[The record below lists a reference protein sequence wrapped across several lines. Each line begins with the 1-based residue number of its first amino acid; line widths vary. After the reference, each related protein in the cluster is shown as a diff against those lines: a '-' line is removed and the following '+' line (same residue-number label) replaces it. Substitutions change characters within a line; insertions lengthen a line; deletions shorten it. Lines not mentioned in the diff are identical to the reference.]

1 MSRGSIHR
9 QPNGTWRARYRNPEG
24 RDRSRNFDRKI
35 DADRFLVSVE
45 HSKQTGSYI
54 DPSAGKITF
63 KSYAENWRGKQIHRR
78 GTEAQIET
86 NLRRHVYPRIGHRA
100 IASIRQSE
108 VQSLV
113 KVMIEGEGT
122 GHPLAPSTVKTIY
135 TWVSSIFTSAVAD
148 RVIAVS
154 PCTGVRLPPVEKP
167 SVVPWEVE
175 RVEAVRDGVPDRYK
189 ALVIFGA
196 GTGVRIS
203 EALGLT
209 VDRVDFL
216 RRTVKIDR
224 QLSRIAGGEPVLG
237 PVKDRQNRPRLI
249 PLPDVVLTALSEH
262 LMKWPATSGDLI
274 FTNHRNEPI
283 RRTTFSDIW
292 RKAVE
297 PLGVPAGDGFHQ
309 LRHFYASL
317 LIAHGESIKVVQER
331 LGHTSAQMT
340 LDTYSHLWPDSD
352 DSTRAAVDLVLG
364 DNGASSSVRERASVQ
379 QAPGAAGSVS

>member
-9 QPNGTWRARYRNPEG
+9 QPNGSWRARYRNPEG

-35 DADRFLVSVE
+35 DADRFLTSVE

-54 DPSAGKITF
+54 DPSAGKVTF
-63 KSYAENWRGKQIHRR
+63 KSYAEHWRGKQIHRR

-100 IASIRQSE
+100 VASIRQSE
-108 VQSLV
+108 VQGLV
-113 KVMIEGEGT
+113 KVMIEGGDT
-122 GHPLAPSTVKTIY
+122 GRPLAPSTVKTIH
-135 TWVSSIFTSAVAD
+135 TWVSSIFASAVAD
-148 RVIAVS
+148 RVIASS
-154 PCTGVRLPPVEKP
+154 PCAGVRLPPVEKRL
-167 SVVPWEVE
+167 VEPWDIGL
-175 RVEAVRDGVPDRYK
+175 VEAVRDGVPDRYK
-189 ALVIFGA
+189 ALVVLGA

-209 VDRVDFL
+209 LDRVDFL
-216 RRTVKIDR
+216 RRTVTIDR
-224 QLSRIAGGEPVLG
+224 QLSRIVDGEPVLG
-237 PVKDRQNRPRLI
+237 PVKDRLNRSRVI
-249 PLPDVVLTALSEH
+249 PLPDVVLDALSEH
-262 LMKWPATSGDLI
+262 LMQWPASSNGLI
-274 FTNHRNEPI
+274 FTNGRNEPI

-292 RKAVE
+292 RKAVK
-297 PLGVPAGDGFHQ
+297 PLGVPVGDGFHQ

-352 DSTRAAVDLVLG
+352 DSTRTAVDLVLG
-364 DNGASSSVRERASVQ
+364 DRSHSSRSEERAVL
-379 QAPGAAGSVS
+379 AR

>member
-9 QPNGTWRARYRNPEG
+9 EPNGTWRARYRNPEG
-24 RDRSRNFDRKI
+24 RDRSHNFDRKI
-35 DADRFLVSVE
+35 DAERFLVSVE
-45 HSKQTGSYI
+45 HSKQTGSYV

-63 KSYAENWRGKQIHRR
+63 KSYAEKWRGKQIHRR

-113 KVMIEGEGT
+113 KVMIEGEDT
-122 GHPLAPSTVKTIY
+122 GRPLAPSTVKTIH
-135 TWVSSIFTSAVAD
+135 TWVGSVFASAVAD
-148 RVIAVS
+148 RVIATS
-154 PCTGVRLPPVEKP
+154 PCTGVRLPPIEKP
-167 SVVPWEVE
+167 LVVPWEVA
-175 RVEAVRDGVPDRYK
+175 RVEAVRDGVPDRYQ
-189 ALVIFGA
+189 ALVVFGA
-196 GTGVRIS
+196 GTGVRVS

-224 QLSRIAGGEPVLG
+224 QLSRIVDGEPVLG
-237 PVKDRQNRPRLI
+237 PVKDRKNRPRVI

-262 LMKWPATSGDLI
+262 LMQWPTTSGDLI
-274 FTNHRNEPI
+274 FTNNRNEPI

-297 PLGVPAGDGFHQ
+297 PLGVPKGDGFHQ

-364 DNGASSSVRERASVQ
+364 DHGALDP
-379 QAPGAAGSVS
+379 PGESVSAQ

>member
-9 QPNGTWRARYRNPEG
+9 EPNGKWRARYRNPEG
-24 RDRSRNFDRKI
+24 RDRSQNFGRKI
-35 DADRFLVSVE
+35 DAERFLVSVE

-63 KSYAENWRGKQIHRR
+63 KSYAEKWRVEQIHRR

-86 NLRRHVYPRIGHRA
+86 NLRLHIYPRIGHRA

-108 VQSLV
+108 IQSLI
-113 KVMIEGEGT
+113 KAMIEGEDT
-122 GHPLAPSTVKTIY
+122 GRPLAPSTVKTIH
-135 TWVSSIFTSAVAD
+135 TWVGSIFASAVAD
-148 RVIAVS
+148 RVIASS
-154 PCTGVRLPPVEKP
+154 PCTGVRLPEVEKP
-167 SVVPWEVE
+167 AIAPWEVDM
-175 RVEAVRDGVPDRYK
+175 VEAIISAIPGRYK
-189 ALVIFGA
+189 SLVTFGA

-209 VDRVDFL
+209 LDRVDFL
-216 RRTVKIDR
+216 RRTVRIDR
-224 QLSRIAGGEPVLG
+224 QLARIGDGRPVLG
-237 PVKDRQNRPRLI
+237 PVKDRKNRPRVI
-249 PLPDVVLTALSEH
+249 PLPDVVLSALSEH
-262 LMKWPATSGDLI
+262 LVRWPTSSGDLI
-274 FTNHRNEPI
+274 FRNERDEPI

-297 PLGVPAGDGFHQ
+297 PLGVPLGDGYHQ

-317 LIAHGESIKVVQER
+317 LIGHGESVKVVQER

-364 DNGASSSVRERASVQ
+364 NPA
-379 QAPGAAGSVS
+379 VSDLCQTVGEPTQSPRSEAK

>member
-54 DPSAGKITF
+54 DPSAGKVTF

-108 VQSLV
+108 VQGLV
-113 KVMIEGEGT
+113 KVMIEGDGT
-122 GHPLAPSTVKTIY
+122 GHPLAPSTVKTIL

-154 PCTGVRLPPVEKP
+154 PCAGVRLPPVERK

-189 ALVIFGA
+189 ALVVFGA

-216 RRTVKIDR
+216 SPDSEDRPPTFPDRRWRTGTWPR
-224 QLSRIAGGEPVLG
+224 QGSTEP
-237 PVKDRQNRPRLI
+237 
-249 PLPDVVLTALSEH
+249 
-262 LMKWPATSGDLI
+262 TSGD
-274 FTNHRNEPI
+274 PAS
-283 RRTTFSDIW
+283 RR
-292 RKAVE
+292 
-297 PLGVPAGDGFHQ
+297 G
-309 LRHFYASL
+309 
-317 LIAHGESIKVVQER
+317 AHGSER
-331 LGHTSAQMT
+331 APDEVARYVWRPDLHQPPQRASPAHDVLGHLAEGGRTA
-340 LDTYSHLWPDSD
+340 
-352 DSTRAAVDLVLG
+352 R
-364 DNGASSSVRERASVQ
+364 
-379 QAPGAAGSVS
+379 GSGG